1 MENSVIGMSQWE
13 TRVSDAFSTITLGRV
28 THAESLD
35 ILDRHIHA
43 ELNSR
48 TTTRA
53 RYPAYVKGFVAGL
66 ISARRAAIWRDHV
79 EFCYMVDGVLYTTSK
94 ADTGKPKTE
103 EWRARGQGN
112 ILANSQCAHYWIG
125 TVKQYSGTRIDRGQP

>member
-1 MENSVIGMSQWE
+1 MKNTVLSLSQWE
-13 TRVSDAFSTITLGRV
+13 TRVSDAFGIITIGRV

-35 ILDRHIHA
+35 IIDRRIYT

-48 TTTRA
+48 TATRA

-66 ISARRAAIWRDHV
+66 ISARRASIWRDHV

-94 ADTGKPKTE
+94 ANTGKPKTE
-103 EWRARGQGN
+103 EWHARGQGH
-112 ILANSQCAHYWIG
+112 ILAGSQSAHYWIG
-125 TVKQYSGTRIDRGQP
+125 TDKQYSGVPVDKVQA